1 MTWNRQSVKDNT
13 FLSDNIPL
21 LDIQHRLETH
31 AVHVKT
37 HAEVEQ
43 MLAAGESRPLRVE
56 KEERGDH
63 SQKEAQDRF
72 LCRRCEGKLPR
83 TS

>member
-1 MTWNRQSVKDNT
+1 MTCNRQSVKDNP
-13 FLSDNIPL
+13 FMSDNIPL

-31 AVHVKT
+31 VVHVKT

-43 MLAAGESRPLRVE
+43 RLAAGESRPLRVV

-63 SQKEAQDRF
+63 SLKEAQDRF
-72 LCRRCEGKLPR
+72 LCRRCEGELPR